1 MSGITIPTLDEITGH
16 TVMAKLRSLCKRFIG
31 LAEEVDEKIDAPL
44 EEAHLA
50 VQTANTTLATAQESL
65 EDAQSAVT
73 TANSA
78 SATANEASES
88 AQESAETV
96 AGYDT
101 RLSAVELKV
110 QTAEGNIVT
119 IQGQITALQ
128 TADGENVKLTGEH
141 AIGNYAVLLTGNQ
154 GPIAGNKDWVG
165 NNTFD
170 VSGTFARPMT
180 IKNTGMDVYST
191 EAIARS
197 WIWVVDQNDAPVWIV
212 SFNQEGTHRYVNI
225 RTYKSDGTYTQTAL
239 TDVTG

>member
-50 VQTANTTLATAQESL
+50 VETANATLATAQESL

-78 SATANEASES
+78 SQTATEASES

-101 RLSAVELKV
+101 RLTAVENEKI
-110 QTAEGNIVT
+110 NIT
-119 IQGQITALQ
+119 DI
-128 TADGENVKLTGEH
+128 N
-141 AIGNYAVLLTGNQ
+141 NYAVGLTDNQ
-154 GPIAGNKDWVG
+154 PNIAGNKGFLGTVTA
-165 NNTFD
+165 NFFRT
-170 VSGTFARPMT
+170 SGTDGYRRINIDRLDDELAVVPVSSVLYPL
-180 IKNTGMDVYST
+180 ISWNDKNNNLMS
-191 EAIARS
+191 AIY
-197 WIWVVDQNDAPVWIV
+197 V
-212 SFNQEGTHRYVNI
+212 SHLPNGTTSISVQVRN
-225 RTYKSDGTYTQTAL
+225 SDGTIKYVTLAQG
-239 TDVTG
+239 DVIS